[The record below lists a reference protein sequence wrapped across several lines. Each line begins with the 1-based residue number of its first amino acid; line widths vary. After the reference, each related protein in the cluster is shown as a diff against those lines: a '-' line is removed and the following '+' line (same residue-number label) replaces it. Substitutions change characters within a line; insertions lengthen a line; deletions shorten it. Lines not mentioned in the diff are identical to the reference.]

1 MSDLAIIIPAYKV
14 KFFDKVLFSFSH
26 QTCKNFTIYV
36 GDDASGEDFLSII
49 NKYSNSIDVKYYR
62 FEKNLG
68 GKDLVAQWERCIALS
83 KSEPWIWLFSDDDMV
98 EPNAV
103 ESFYQALKENRDT
116 DIYHFNVK
124 VINSSDSIIRIPK
137 SFPSI
142 MSSREFYT
150 GKMSSKY
157 DSFVVEFIFRRAVY
171 EREAGFVKF
180 DMAWG
185 SDVATWVK
193 FGRTGGIITIP
204 DGNVL
209 WRESDQNITPN
220 HKSDIVLRKISAN
233 WDFLSWASQF
243 LEDSQIALFN
253 KYALLRIVT
262 FYSGDIKWRSMTNL
276 LTKARDKKIISLI
289 CVIVLSLFFP
299 IIRLLRNIKHGFERQ

>member
-14 KFFDKVLFSFSH
+14 KFFDKVLYSFSH

-36 GDDASGEDFLSII
+36 GNDASKEDFLGII
-49 NKYSNSIDVKYYR
+49 NKYSNSIDVKYHR
-62 FEKNLG
+62 FEENLG

-98 EPNAV
+98 VPNAV
-103 ESFYQALKENRDT
+103 KSFYQALKENRVF

-124 VINSSDSIIRIPK
+124 VIDSSDSIIRIPK

-142 MSSREFYT
+142 MSSKEFYT
-150 GKMSSKY
+150 GKMSSNY
-157 DSFVVEFIFRRAVY
+157 DSFVVEFIFSRAVY

-193 FGRTGGIITIP
+193 FGRAGGIKTIP
-204 DGNVL
+204 AENIL

-233 WDFLSWASQF
+233 WDFLSWANQF
-243 LEDSQIALFN
+243 FGKNQIGFFN
-253 KYALLRIVT
+253 KYALLRILT
-262 FYSGDIKWRSMTNL
+262 FYCGDIKWRSMASS
-276 LTKARDKKIISLI
+276 LTKARDKKIISPFCATNL
-289 CVIVLSLFFP
+289 VIIFP
-299 IIRLLRNIKHGFERQ
+299 IIRLLRYIKHLIPKQ